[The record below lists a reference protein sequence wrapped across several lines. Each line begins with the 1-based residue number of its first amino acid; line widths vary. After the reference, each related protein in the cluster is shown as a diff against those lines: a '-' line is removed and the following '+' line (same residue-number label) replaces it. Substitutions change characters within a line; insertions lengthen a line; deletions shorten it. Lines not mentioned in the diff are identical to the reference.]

1 MRPKRRVFE
10 HLLHEKAWITDS
22 ADDGLALL
30 EASARIRGS
39 SLFPVD
45 IREGDERLAAKIRP
59 LQDERLALDLD
70 ELCRRLAELAEGL
83 LDQASAQPQP
93 EPLLA
98 VARAQHIERSRV
110 EAFGLAEALAAL
122 RSLARTREC
131 LRRGGHRRD
140 HRRPPDLA
148 HEPARL
154 LEVIGDDLDVLI
166 LGTPESREPVGDA
179 GVKRGASGLGQ
190 LTVRDVPDE
199 DVLEGVL
206 VLSLDARRRGGLD
219 EVAARERLEVF
230 VETLARLVQVRDR
243 ARPKH
248 SADDRGMLRG
258 LLLAGRELVDA
269 RFDQRLKAARNG
281 KRLDAL
287 EKLATAEIG
296 RPDRGEHADRLFQE
310 ERIAAGVA
318 QETFDRAGGEVRR
331 AQEARKKRLALSS
344 RERGES
350 EGAALAVAVFDER
363 RPRLDELR
371 PARAEDQDRSV
382 RPVGDIA
389 DELEQ
394 RGLGPMQVLEHQRDR
409 PAPRQKLEHPP

>member
-1 MRPKRRVFE
+1 ETKERVGTRLRAETSRLGSENRAARELPLRSGEPADVEEKCPKAHVRLHQQCTIAERLDGWEDAPQLVDGDVGGAVEMRPKRRVFE
-10 HLLHEKAWITDS
+10 HLLHEEAWITDS
-22 ADDGLALL
+22 TDDGLALL

-39 SLFPVD
+39 SLLPVD
-45 IREGDERLAAKIRP
+45 VREGDERLAAEIRP

-154 LEVIGDDLDVLI
+154 LEVIRDDLDVLI
-166 LGTPESREPVGDA
+166 LRTGESRDPSGDA
-179 GVKRGASGLGQ
+179 GVERCASGLGQ

-206 VLSLDARRRGGLD
+206 VLSFDGRCRGGLD
-219 EVAARERLEVF
+219 EISARER
-230 VETLARLVQVRDR
+230 
-243 ARPKH
+243 
-248 SADDRGMLRG
+248 
-258 LLLAGRELVDA
+258 
-269 RFDQRLKAARNG
+269 
-281 KRLDAL
+281 
-287 EKLATAEIG
+287 
-296 RPDRGEHADRLFQE
+296 
-310 ERIAAGVA
+310 
-318 QETFDRAGGEVRR
+318 
-331 AQEARKKRLALSS
+331 
-344 RERGES
+344 
-350 EGAALAVAVFDER
+350 
-363 RPRLDELR
+363 
-371 PARAEDQDRSV
+371 
-382 RPVGDIA
+382 
-389 DELEQ
+389 
-394 RGLGPMQVLEHQRDR
+394 
-409 PAPRQKLEHPP
+409 